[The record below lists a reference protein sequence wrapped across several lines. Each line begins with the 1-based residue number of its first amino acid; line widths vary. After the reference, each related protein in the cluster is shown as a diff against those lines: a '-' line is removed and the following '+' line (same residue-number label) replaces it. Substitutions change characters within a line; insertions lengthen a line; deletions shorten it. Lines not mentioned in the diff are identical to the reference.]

1 MKLLVPVAGI
11 FIGAAS
17 CCCCGLD
24 PEELMEQLDQG
35 SASTDGEAWE
45 QEMEEALADPA
56 DAGTDEAVAAVAG
69 GSSEGL
75 CGRFKSD
82 GLTLPSGY
90 SVIACTA
97 NPGSESLLAMGGTPP
112 TELCAAVKSWAT
124 GASWSV
130 ESEVEMSGTVAMTL
144 KSGDSRMSLSCTDT
158 TGQTSL
164 AVSITPG

>member
-1 MKLLVPVAGI
+1 MKLIVPVAGI

-24 PEELMEQLDQG
+24 PEEIIEQIEQG
-35 SASTDGEAWE
+35 SASSDEMDYGAGEPSDEPAT
-45 QEMEEALADPA
+45 EAAP
-56 DAGTDEAVAAVAG
+56 EAPVVV

-82 GLTLPSGY
+82 GMMLPSGY
-90 SVIACTA
+90 SVIACTT
-97 NPGSESLLAMGGTPP
+97 NPGSESLLAMGATPP
-112 TELCAAVKSWAT
+112 KELCASVKSWAT

-130 ESEVEMSGTVAMTL
+130 ESEVEMSGTTAMTL
-144 KSGDSRMSLSCTDT
+144 KSGGSRMSLSCTDS

>member
-1 MKLLVPVAGI
+1 MKLIVPVAGI

-24 PEELMEQLDQG
+24 PEELIRQIEQG
-35 SASTDGEAWE
+35 SASSDGMDYGAGEPSDEAA
-45 QEMEEALADPA
+45 M
-56 DAGTDEAVAAVAG
+56 DAATQEAVAAVMG

-97 NPGSESLLAMGGTPP
+97 SPGSESLLAMGGSPP
-112 TELCAAVKSWAT
+112 KELCASVKSWAT

-130 ESEVEMSGTVAMTL
+130 ESEVDMSGTVAMTL
-144 KSGDSRMSLSCTDT
+144 KSGGSRMSLSCTDS